1 MASNI
6 VAKTGLTQLKKYE
19 TTLLAGFDEIT
30 LSFIQVPISQQ
41 NMLVFRNGLLN
52 TLGADYTYDE
62 ESKIIVFTEIFDT
75 NSIITVLWNVSIGD
89 IPSYPTNFWEL
100 SDTPL
105 NYTGKEGQY
114 VKVNSS
120 ANGLEFVTLPVV
132 PIATTDTTGIVK
144 IGDGILVDETGT
156 IKIDDN
162 YITSL
167 IIALS

>member
-52 TLGADYTYDE
+52 TLGADYIYDE

-75 NSIITVLWNVSIGD
+75 NSVITVLWNVSIGD

-120 ANGLEFVTLPVV
+120 ANGLEFGILSN
-132 PIATTDTTGIVK
+132 ATTDIAGIVK

>member
-105 NYTGKEGQY
+105 NYTEKEGQY
-114 VKVNSS
+114 VKVNNS
-120 ANGLEFVTLPVV
+120 ANGLEFGILST
-132 PIATTDTTGIVK
+132 ATTDVAGIVK